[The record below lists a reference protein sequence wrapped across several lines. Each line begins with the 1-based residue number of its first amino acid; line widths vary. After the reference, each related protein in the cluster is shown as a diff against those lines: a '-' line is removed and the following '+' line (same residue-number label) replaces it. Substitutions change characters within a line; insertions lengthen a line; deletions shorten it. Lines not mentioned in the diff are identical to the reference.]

1 MSSFLNWYT
10 EHNAAIIQGL
20 VVFIGAVF
28 LFFIYRVFF
37 VPQPHE
43 EVHAHYTE
51 KITPAAPEKVNE
63 LIEKMTEE
71 PPPPT
76 VQTEVQAISAKEFDD
91 LQNHMK
97 HLNEML
103 KDRETEIEKLQ
114 DEIVDLK
121 NTGTKL
127 AESNS
132 SDAAA
137 VAAEQANLNDE
148 LRKKIEE
155 LEAKLSEYEII
166 ADDIADLPQLKIEN
180 QKLKEQLSQ
189 AEGKE

>member
-20 VVFIGAVF
+20 VIFIGAFF
-28 LFFIYRVFF
+28 LFLIYRIFF
-37 VPQPHE
+37 VPQPPE
-43 EVHAHYTE
+43 DAQIHYSE
-51 KITPAAPEKVNE
+51 KTPAANPEKVND
-63 LIEKMTEE
+63 LVEKMNTET
-71 PPPPT
+71 PPPA
-76 VQTEVQAISAKEFDD
+76 VQAEAQAISAKEFDD

-121 NTGTKL
+121 NTEKKLSEAGT
-127 AESNS
+127 A
-132 SDAAA
+132 DGAATS
-137 VAAEQANLNDE
+137 EQAILNDE
-148 LRKKIEE
+148 LKKKIEE

-166 ADDIADLPQLKIEN
+166 ADDIADLPQLRIEN

-189 AEGKE
+189 TAGKE